1 MPDVKLE
8 YDSNDVPISVARELP
23 FGVGEV
29 TSPEDELYIVGFVGD
44 DDTPV
49 VELLD
54 TDVHNDSDEDVVYV
68 PNVSVAIVVDEWI
81 SRDDGIVKTVT
92 SSVTF
97 RDEDEGVDTDVILVL
112 VPSVLLIWLVEGNGE
127 IVDSLEYNDLV

>member
-1 MPDVKLE
+1 MPDVKFE
-8 YDSNDVPISVARELP
+8 YNSNDVPISVARESP
-23 FGVGEV
+23 FVVGEV

-68 PNVSVAIVVDEWI
+68 PNV
-81 SRDDGIVKTVT
+81 
-92 SSVTF
+92 
-97 RDEDEGVDTDVILVL
+97 
-112 VPSVLLIWLVEGNGE
+112 
-127 IVDSLEYNDLV
+127 

>member
-1 MPDVKLE
+1 M
-8 YDSNDVPISVARELP
+8 N
-23 FGVGEV
+23 
-29 TSPEDELYIVGFVGD
+29 
-44 DDTPV
+44 
-49 VELLD
+49 

-68 PNVSVAIVVDEWI
+68 PNVLLAIVVDEWI

-97 RDEDEGVDTDVILVL
+97 PDEDEGVDTDVILVL

>member
-1 MPDVKLE
+1 MKLE

-23 FGVGEV
+23 SVVGEV
-29 TSPEDELYIVGFVGD
+29 TFPEDELYIVGFVGD

-68 PNVSVAIVVDEWI
+68 PNVLLAIVVDEWI
-81 SRDDGIVKTVT
+81 SRDDGIVKTVK
-92 SSVTF
+92 SSVTSP
-97 RDEDEGVDTDVILVL
+97 DEDEGVDTYVILVL